1 MSTQSYVF
9 DFNRVDDFFDRW
21 NVDFKTVGDFGVAN
35 RFEIVILKYAPSNI
49 SECLS
54 NGRLSSEIDTQSN
67 RVKMDCTL
75 KWSNEEITIANDVD
89 FNLSTN
95 VVPVKAIFIRH
106 KSSGVVLGYSINI
119 SSFEVTNHMIF
130 EKDTI
135 LWSIRNG

>member
-35 RFEIVILKYAPSNI
+35 RFEIVILKYAPTNI
-49 SECLS
+49 NECLS
-54 NGRLSSEIDTQSN
+54 NGRLTSEIDTQSN

-95 VVPVKAIFIRH
+95 IVPVKAIFIRH
-106 KSSGVVLGYSINI
+106 KSSEVVLGYSINI